1 MFAPAM
7 GVEEDPATGAA
18 AASIAGLLGGRDS
31 RPTAALRWTIRQGIE
46 MGRPSTLHVEAD
58 KQDGRLTA
66 VRVGGE
72 TVLVSEGT
80 LWV

>member
-7 GVEEDPATGAA
+7 GIDEDPATGAG
-18 AASIAGLLGGRDS
+18 ASAIAGLLGRRDP

-58 KQDGRLTA
+58 KQDGRVTA

-72 TVLVSEGT
+72 SVLVSEGT